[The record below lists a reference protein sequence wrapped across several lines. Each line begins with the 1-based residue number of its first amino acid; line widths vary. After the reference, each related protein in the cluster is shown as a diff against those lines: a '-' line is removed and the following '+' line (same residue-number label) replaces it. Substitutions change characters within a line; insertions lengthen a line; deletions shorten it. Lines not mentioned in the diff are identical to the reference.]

1 MPFRSGHIGHALINR
16 RRDIVDIDDG
26 YEALVGVGRD
36 AVIGRPAS
44 EFAHPTERL
53 IADAFLQT
61 AWRDPGQKTHRGT
74 LRCMQ
79 ADGGVVW
86 INVSVSRLGQG
97 DAALLVLSARLLCRH
112 TETESVHSYWRMA
125 RMFLQAVSG
134 SKRAFG
140 PALAGNP
147 ACEIL
152 LIAYLAEAEAS
163 SVTAAELAKRISTS
177 QALANRWILAL
188 IDAGFAEMEAPG
200 ALGPQTPIRLSPL
213 ALSLIE
219 ALFSSL
225 GSELKGMRVPA

>member
-1 MPFRSGHIGHALINR
+1 MTDLLDPAPAIVDAHALALNTLPFADD
-16 RRDIVDIDDG
+16 RDVV
-26 YEALVGVGRD
+26 A
-36 AVIGRPAS
+36 A
-44 EFAHPTERL
+44 ERG
-53 IADAFLQT
+53 FL
-61 AWRDPGQKTHRGT
+61 GT
-74 LRCMQ
+74 LDPLVITD

-97 DAALLVLSARLLCRH
+97 DAAVLVLSARLLCRH
-112 TETESVHSYWRMA
+112 AETESVHSYWRMA

-213 ALSLIE
+213 ALSQIE

>member
-1 MPFRSGHIGHALINR
+1 M
-16 RRDIVDIDDG
+16 
-26 YEALVGVGRD
+26 
-36 AVIGRPAS
+36 
-44 EFAHPTERL
+44 
-53 IADAFLQT
+53 
-61 AWRDPGQKTHRGT
+61 
-74 LRCMQ
+74 
-79 ADGGVVW
+79 
-86 INVSVSRLGQG
+86 
-97 DAALLVLSARLLCRH
+97 AASAR
-112 TETESVHSYWRMA
+112 S
-125 RMFLQAVSG
+125 
-134 SKRAFG
+134 
-140 PALAGNP
+140 ALAGNP

-213 ALSLIE
+213 ALSQIE